1 MRKKTNIPPEL
12 RVDAIKLK
20 QHCQA
25 RSEEKLKGL
34 PPEERRRKIREFVE
48 AGPFG
53 ELWKR
58 LRETETHSSAGG

>member
-25 RSEEKLKGL
+25 KSEEKLAGL
-34 PPEERRRKIREFVE
+34 SPEERRRKIRELVE

-58 LRETETHSSAGG
+58 LPEAKAHSSAGG